1 MKVLLM
7 RHGRT
12 AGNLAKR
19 YIGRTDEP
27 PPRGR
32 KACEGDGRRPRCHA
46 RVRQP
51 HAPRAETAAIKFPNA
66 EQIVVDDLRE
76 MDFGDFEGLTADEL
90 TDSAAYSA
98 WLESECLDACPNGE
112 SGAGFIERTCRCFD
126 QLVRSCIARGEE
138 ELIIVAHGG
147 TVMSVL
153 FKFAEE
159 KRPFYKWYAGNACYY
174 RAALDEAS
182 WFEHPALFDVEY
194 CEFI

>member
-1 MKVLLM
+1 M

-27 PPRGR
+27 LSP
-32 KACEGDGRRPRCHA
+32 EGAKHVRETGVDPAVTRVYVSPMRRA
-46 RVRQP
+46 R
-51 HAPRAETAAIKFPNA
+51 ETAAIKFPNA